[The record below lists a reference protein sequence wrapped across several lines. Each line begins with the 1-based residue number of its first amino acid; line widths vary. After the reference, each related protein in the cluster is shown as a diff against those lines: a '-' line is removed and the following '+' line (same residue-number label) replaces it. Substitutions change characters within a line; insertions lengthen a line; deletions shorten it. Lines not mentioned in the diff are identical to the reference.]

1 VKIRPHKI
9 ASVVSR
15 LALPPEVEISRMID
29 ARPGQVLAVR
39 ALEEKRVYDVVELTT
54 GRMAH
59 ISKGDVLLGALGR
72 RDALRGFVGR
82 VPESIRAGDTLHV
95 LNLGGLLGQVVSENR
110 DVGHPLRVE
119 VLGMVLQGGH
129 GANIADA
136 ALPAPPAGVVVPPVI
151 AVSGTCMNAGKTYAA
166 SELIAR
172 LSERGY
178 ACGGAKL
185 TGVAAL
191 RDTLDMEDH
200 GAVATVSFVDAGLP
214 STAGLADVAPVARQL
229 LGSLVSEAPTELDV
243 IVAEMGDG
251 IIGSYGV
258 ESILADEGFRGLVAA
273 HVLCANDLVAAWGG
287 VAWLSERGLGVD
299 VVAGP
304 ATDNDVGEAYVRD
317 QLGLPAANARTHP
330 EQLVDLVEAVA
341 FAPASSAGGAA
352 AAAATTATA
361 ATATADP
368 AVTAAATAT
377 PETGTTTG
385 ADPEP
390 PAAAHAAEAGA

>member
-1 VKIRPHKI
+1 MKIRPHKI

-39 ALEEKRVYDVVELTT
+39 ALEEKRVYDVVELTS

-59 ISKGDVLLGALGR
+59 IGKGDVLLGALGR

-119 VLGMVLQGGH
+119 VLGMVLHGGH

-151 AVSGTCMNAGKTYAA
+151 VVSGTCMNAGKTYAA

-172 LSERGY
+172 LTERGY

-200 GAVATVSFVDAGLP
+200 GAIATVSFVDAGLP
-214 STAGLADVAPVARQL
+214 STAGMADVAPVARQL
-229 LGSLVSEAPTELDV
+229 LGSLVTEAPGELDV

-258 ESILADEGFRGLVAA
+258 ESILADEGVRELVAA

-287 VAWLSERGLGVD
+287 VAWLAERGLGVD

-330 EQLVDLVEAVA
+330 DQLVDLVEAVA
-341 FAPASSAGGAA
+341 FAPSSRAAGGGSPTRTGAPG
-352 AAAATTATA
+352 
-361 ATATADP
+361 P
-368 AVTAAATAT
+368 AVPTNGPGVPAASAAS
-377 PETGTTTG
+377 
-385 ADPEP
+385 DDVEP
-390 PAAAHAAEAGA
+390 PAAAQAAEAGA